1 LTRYLVAVA
10 VAPVHLYFGSIHPE
24 KKKALLNVVGV
35 IKKQISKMSPSAT
48 EILPVMEKLS
58 KANIGVYTNPGHEL
72 WVGEAQ
78 PSLESVEKGDTLKVG
93 EVTVGIKSTGICG
106 WVPLH
111 QCRTLL
117 MLSVPTCISGTL
129 AALAL

>member
-10 VAPVHLYFGSIHPE
+10 LVHLYFAFIHPE
-24 KKKALLNVVGV
+24 RKHLLNVV

-48 EILPVMEKLS
+48 EILPAMEKLS
-58 KANIGVYTNPGHEL
+58 KANIGVYTNPAHEL

-106 WVPLH
+106 
-111 QCRTLL
+111 
-117 MLSVPTCISGTL
+117 
-129 AALAL
+129 